1 MANSTINQLPSAESF
16 DSTDLIP
23 IWKTG
28 TGATMQV
35 SSDTAFKGKA
45 NSTSFAN
52 PFSSE
57 TNYSVGD
64 YVVYNDLFYRCTTAH
79 SAGEWNSNHFTLTNV
94 STGFGVINNNIA
106 TETLALLN
114 TVLDAKGG
122 VIAPTPRFLRFN
134 PSNKKALIIKSGT
147 MIKVGTHIFSAESD
161 VSFTLS
167 NLSAGTDYFVSLCYS
182 GGTWTLEATTEKQ
195 TDTDVKRY
203 IGRFHTLC
211 VAVAA
216 NTTMIISAPLSSVNV
231 GTKYLVKPY
240 RQDTDPDFYNF
251 YNKTVSAVE
260 AGAKAEG
267 IVQGP
272 FYDILTVPHTLAG
285 FSAGDILPES
295 VWCLTWKP
303 DTLVEDAM
311 VYDVSTGI
319 AVDIYLQSGTGRNT
333 RSKYNATHTVN
344 RPQICHSDDMLQ
356 VGKQLLSDDEFTS
369 AALGSNECTNIQ
381 DSSDKTYVG
390 GHVDTAG
397 RRMTS
402 AIGCEE
408 CCGYLWQWLR
418 NVSALGTGSAWTN
431 IDKADGHDIGSSTA
445 AWYSVDGQNKF
456 GQMYQVVTSL
466 LAGGLWLNGVGC
478 GSRFRYAFS
487 VRSFCGWAFGSRGS
501 SQVIRNMR

>member
-1 MANSTINQLPSAESF
+1 MANSTINQLPSAENF
-16 DSTDLIP
+16 DSTDLVP
-23 IWKTG
+23 IWKTS
-28 TGATMQV
+28 TGQTMQV
-35 SSDTAFKGKA
+35 SKNTAFKGKA
-45 NSTSFAN
+45 NSESFAN

-64 YVVYNDLFYRCTTAH
+64 YVVYNDSFYRCTTAH
-79 SAGEWNSNHFTLTNV
+79 SAGEWNSDHFTLTNV

-106 TETLALLN
+106 IETLALLN
-114 TVLDAKGG
+114 TVLDANGG
-122 VIAPTPRFLRFN
+122 VIAPTSRFLRFN

-167 NLSAGTDYFVSLCYS
+167 NLTAGTDYFVSLCYS

-211 VAVAA
+211 VAIAA

-240 RQDTDPDFYNF
+240 KQDTDPDFYNF

-260 AGAKAEG
+260 AGVKATD
-267 IVQGP
+267 IAQGP

-303 DTLVEDAM
+303 DTLFDDAM

-319 AVDIYLQSGTGRNT
+319 AVDIYLQSGKSRNT
-333 RSKYNATHTVN
+333 RSKYNATHTTN
-344 RPQICHSDDMLQ
+344 QPQVCHIDDMMQ
-356 VGKQLLSDDEFTS
+356 VGKQLLSDDEFS
-369 AALGSNECTNIQ
+369 SIALGSNECTNITG
-381 DSSDKTYVG
+381 SSDKSVVG
-390 GHVDTAG
+390 GHIDTGG

-418 NVSALGTGSAWTN
+418 NVSALGIGSAWTD
-431 IDKADGHDIGSSTA
+431 IDNSNGHNIGSSTPT
-445 AWYSVDGQNKF
+445 WYSVDGQNKF

-466 LAGGLWLNGVGC
+466 LAGGRWLGGASC
-478 GSRFRYAFS
+478 GSRC
-487 VRSFCGWAFGSRGS
+487 RSAHFGRSSCFWGLGSRGS
-501 SQVIRNMR
+501 SRVIRK

>member
-16 DSTDLIP
+16 DSADLFP
-23 IWKTG
+23 IWKTS
-28 TGATMQV
+28 TGQTMQV
-35 SSDTAFKGKA
+35 SGTTAFKGKA
-45 NSTSFAN
+45 NSESFAN
-52 PFSSE
+52 PFNSE

-64 YVVYNDLFYRCTTAH
+64 YVVYNDSFYRCTTAH

-114 TVLDAKGG
+114 TVLDANGG
-122 VIAPTPRFLRFN
+122 IIAPTARFLRFN

-167 NLSAGTDYFVSLCYS
+167 NLTAGTDYFVSLCYS

-211 VAVAA
+211 VAIAA

-240 RQDTDPDFYNF
+240 KQDTDPDFYNF

-260 AGAKAEG
+260 AGAKATD
-267 IVQGP
+267 IVRGP

-303 DTLVEDAM
+303 NTLFDDAM

-344 RPQICHSDDMLQ
+344 RPQICHIDDMLQ
-356 VGKQLLSDDEFTS
+356 VGKQLLSDDEFS
-369 AALGSNECTNIQ
+369 SIALGSNECTNISGST
-381 DSSDKTYVG
+381 DRGVVG

-397 RRMTS
+397 KRMTS

-431 IDKADGHDIGSSTA
+431 IDNANGHNIGSSTLS
-445 AWYSVDGQNKF
+445 WYSVDGQNKF
-456 GQMYQVVTSL
+456 GQMYQVASSL
-466 LAGGLWLNGVGC
+466 LAGGRWDNGAHC
-478 GSRFRYAFS
+478 GSRSRDAS
-487 VRSFCGWAFGSRGS
+487 GVRSDCGWSVGSRGS
-501 SQVIRNMR
+501 SRVIRNMR

>member
-16 DSTDLIP
+16 DSADLFP
-23 IWKTG
+23 IWKTS
-28 TGATMQV
+28 TGQTMQV
-35 SSDTAFKGKA
+35 SRNTAFKGKA
-45 NSTSFAN
+45 NSESFAN

-64 YVVYNDLFYRCTTAH
+64 YVVYNDSFYRCTTAH

-114 TVLDAKGG
+114 TVLDANGG
-122 VIAPTPRFLRFN
+122 IIAPTARFLRFN

-167 NLSAGTDYFVSLCYS
+167 NLTAGKDYFVSLCYS

-211 VAVAA
+211 VAIAA
-216 NTTMIISAPLSSVNV
+216 NTTMIISAPLNSVNV

-240 RQDTDPDFYNF
+240 KQDTDPDFYNF

-260 AGAKAEG
+260 AGARAQD

-303 DTLVEDAM
+303 NALFDDAM

-319 AVDIYLQSGTGRNT
+319 AVDIYLQSGTGKNT
-333 RSKYNATHTVN
+333 RSKYNANHTVS
-344 RPQICHSDDMLQ
+344 RPQICHIDDMLQ
-356 VGKQLLSDDEFTS
+356 VGKQLLSDDEFS
-369 AALGSNECTNIQ
+369 SIALGSNEGTNITG
-381 DSSDKTYVG
+381 STDKGVVG
-390 GHVDTAG
+390 GHTDTAG

-418 NVSALGTGSAWTN
+418 DVAALGTGSAWTN
-431 IDKADGHDIGSSTA
+431 IDNANGHNIGSSTS

-466 LAGGLWLNGVGC
+466 LAGGNWDNEAHC
-478 GSRFRYAFS
+478 GSRYRSAYS
-487 VRSFCGWAFGSRGS
+487 VRSLCRWSIGSRGS
-501 SQVIRNMR
+501 SRVIRNMR